1 MGILETFDIRNFTEK
16 LTPSHK
22 GRGYYVCPSCGG
34 NSLSVDA
41 KTGEY
46 SCYSNGQCSH
56 DKIREAIRPLKSA
69 IAEAK
74 EKAVQWQKPVRPA
87 SKPVYFQYPA
97 QNGEKLV
104 QVKRTDLGDGK
115 KEIRQAWWNGE
126 KWQSFDMPDEIKRKV
141 NLYRINDPIN
151 QDAIATG
158 KPLFYVEGEPVTDLL
173 LTMGIAATT
182 NIGGSGKWKAYGG
195 LGDRYLKNLDGA
207 NVVLCPDRDRS
218 GVKHCL
224 EISQDIKAQWL
235 YADPTNPEWERWETG
250 KGFDL
255 KDWVED
261 IADQDLAK
269 QLILESIEPQRIYAL
284 ETELTNLVPINS
296 QSIPPQDLDAE
307 SFIIGQF
314 LLDKNRVGSTLGSL
328 VSPDHFYRPLNRE
341 ICAVILELFHEL
353 EPIDV
358 LSVHQR
364 LTRKG
369 FGDKVS
375 QKDLQ
380 SYRDRAEQFA
390 DNDLA
395 FQCKV
400 VKDKYILRT
409 GQALGREFSK
419 LFTEESQDVRKLVA
433 IAQQKFVDFQTL
445 QSSGGEF
452 LNMGEI
458 LERHSTEI
466 QAKKEANPEIELK
479 RTLRSGIRELDEIG
493 QVAQKSIVGI
503 YGRPSN
509 GKTTLTAQ
517 WAQQVAIDYP
527 DQSVIYLSLES
538 SKEELAFKGAAMNT
552 GLDGDMFRYNDFPS
566 EHDRQTF
573 KDLIGAYK
581 QTNLYI
587 YDNVESVDS
596 LCSRIRSFRVEKG
609 AISAIFIDY
618 IQLLKPEKRTYD
630 ETKDINECLR
640 QLRNLRKELDVA
652 IFYLVQLNRE
662 AEKRSDAR
670 PTPADA
676 KQSGQIEQD
685 CDDIIYTYLD
695 EKYNP
700 NSPNK
705 GLIEFGFLKRRNN
718 LSGGKCT
725 SAFNGRHSRVG
736 NPISVLE
743 VYAPQQPQQLQ
754 TTPQPEYD
762 PTLDEWE
769 EF

>member
-1 MGILETFDIRNFTEK
+1 MGILEAFDIRNFTDTF
-16 LTPSHK
+16 TPSHK
-22 GRGYYVCPSCGG
+22 GKDYYVCPSCGG
-34 NSLSVDA
+34 NSLSVEA

-74 EKAVQWQKPVRPA
+74 DRAIQWQKPIRPA
-87 SKPVYFQYPA
+87 SKPVYFQYPDSDG
-97 QNGEKLV
+97 NKLV
-104 QVKRTDLGDGK
+104 QVKRIDQGDGK
-115 KEIRQAWWNGE
+115 KEIKQAWWTGE
-126 KWQSFDMPDEIKRKV
+126 KWQSYEMPDEVKRKV
-141 NLYRINDPIN
+141 NLYRLNDPIN

-158 KPLFYVEGEPVTDLL
+158 KPLFYVEGESVVDLL
-173 LTMGIAATT
+173 LELGLASTT

-195 LGDRYLKNLDGA
+195 LGDRYIKNLDGA
-207 NVVLCPDRDRS
+207 SVVLCPDRDRS
-218 GVKHCL
+218 GIKHCL
-224 EISQDIKAQWL
+224 EINQDIKAQWL
-235 YADPTNPEWERWETG
+235 YADPTNLEWDKWETG
-250 KGFDL
+250 KGYDL
-255 KDWVED
+255 KDWAED
-261 IADQDLAK
+261 IADPDLAK
-269 QLILESIEPQRIYAL
+269 QLILASIEAQRIYAP
-284 ETELTNLVPINS
+284 ETELSNLVPINS

-328 VSPDHFYRPLNRE
+328 VSPEHFYRPLNRE
-341 ICAVILELFHEL
+341 ICIVIFELFHQL

-369 FGDKVS
+369 LGDKVS

-380 SYRDRAEQFA
+380 GYRDRAEAFA

-419 LFTEESQDVRKLVA
+419 LFTEESKDVKRLVA

-445 QSSGGEF
+445 QNSGGEF
-452 LNMGEI
+452 LNLGTI
-458 LERHSTEI
+458 LERHSAEI

-479 RTLRSGIRELDEIG
+479 RTLKSGIYELDILG
-493 QVAQKSIVGI
+493 QVAQKSIIGV

-509 GKTTLTAQ
+509 GKTTVTAQ
-517 WAQQVAIDYP
+517 WAQQIAIDYP
-527 DQSVIYLSLES
+527 DQSAIYLSLES
-538 SKEELAFKGAAMNT
+538 SKEELAFKGASMNT

-566 EHDRQTF
+566 DSDRETF
-573 KDLIGAYK
+573 KNLIGAYK
-581 QTNLYI
+581 QTNLYV
-587 YDNVESVDS
+587 YDNIESVDS
-596 LCSRIRSFRVEKG
+596 LCSRLRAFRVEKG
-609 AISAIFIDY
+609 IISSIFIDY

-630 ETKDINECLR
+630 ETKDLNECLR
-640 QLRNLRKELDVA
+640 QLRNLRKELDVS

-662 AEKRSDAR
+662 AEKRTDAR
-670 PTPADA
+670 PTVADA

-705 GLIEFGFLKRRNN
+705 GLIEFGFLKRRNG
-718 LSGGKCT
+718 LSGVKCT
-725 SAFNGRHSRVG
+725 SPFNGKHSRVG
-736 NPISVLE
+736 NPQSILE
-743 VYAPQQPQQLQ
+743 AYPPN
-754 TTPQPEYD
+754 QPEAKYD
-762 PTLDEWE
+762 PNLDEWE
-769 EF
+769 QI

>member
-1 MGILETFDIRNFTEK
+1 MGILETFDIRNFTDT

-46 SCYSNGQCSH
+46 TCYSNGQCSH
-56 DKIREAIRPLKSA
+56 DKIREAIRPIKTA
-69 IAEAK
+69 ITEAK
-74 EKAVQWQKPVRPA
+74 EKAVQWQKPIRPA
-87 SKPVYFQYPA
+87 SKPVYFQYPT

-115 KEIRQAWWNGE
+115 KEIRQAWWNSD
-126 KWQSFDMPDEIKRKV
+126 KWQSFDMPDEIKRQV

-158 KPLFYVEGEPVTDLL
+158 KPLFYVEGELVTDLML
-173 LTMGIAATT
+173 SMGLASTT

-195 LGDRYLKNLDGA
+195 LGDRYLKSLDGA

-218 GVKHCL
+218 GIKHCL
-224 EISQDIKAQWL
+224 EINQDIKAHWL

-261 IADQDLAK
+261 IADPDLAK
-269 QLILESIEPQRIYAL
+269 QLILESIETQRIYAP
-284 ETELTNLVPINS
+284 ETELNNLVPINS

-307 SFIIGQF
+307 SFVIGQF
-314 LLDKNRVGSTLGSL
+314 LLDKNRVGSALGGL

-341 ICAVILELFHEL
+341 ICNVILELFHEL

-369 FGDKVS
+369 FGDKIS
-375 QKDLQ
+375 QNNLQ
-380 SYRDRAEQFA
+380 EYRDRAEQFA

-409 GQALGREFSK
+409 GQALGRELSK
-419 LFTEESQDVRKLVA
+419 LFTEESKDVKKLVA

-452 LNMGEI
+452 LNLGDI
-458 LERHSTEI
+458 LEKHSIDI
-466 QAKKEANPEIELK
+466 QAKKEANPKIELK
-479 RTLRSGIRELDEIG
+479 RTLKSGIKELDEIG

-538 SKEELAFKGAAMNT
+538 TKEELAFKGAAMNT
-552 GLDGDMFRYNDFPS
+552 GLDGDMFRYNDFTS
-566 EHDRQTF
+566 DRDRQTF

-581 QTNLYI
+581 QTNLYV
-587 YDNVESVDS
+587 YDNIESVDS

-640 QLRNLRKELDVA
+640 QLRNLRKDLDVS

-662 AEKRSDAR
+662 AEKRTDAR
-670 PTPADA
+670 PTVADA

-725 SAFNGRHSRVG
+725 TAFNGKHSRVG
-736 NPISVLE
+736 NPKSILE
-743 VYAPQQPQQLQ
+743 IYAPQPPQQLAMTAQ
-754 TTPQPEYD
+754 YD
-762 PTLDEWE
+762 PNLDEWE
-769 EF
+769 EI